1 MTMTE
6 PIEAPL
12 AQAVGFHRRG
22 ELGEA
27 ARRYRAL
34 LLEDPQHFQAL
45 LLLGRLSHEEGRH
58 DEALKLSGQA
68 LRIDPGSFE
77 ALMQQGLAFRGLGR
91 IAEAASSYEAA
102 LALRSDDTTALYNR
116 GNALAALDRLEE
128 ALECFDRVV
137 GLDPTDA
144 AVFNNRGVALLGL
157 LRDSDALASFD
168 AALALRPE
176 YPEALNN
183 RGNALQ
189 ALGLHAQAIES
200 YECALRERPDYAE
213 ALNNR
218 GNAML
223 ALDRLGD
230 ALENYD
236 RALSIQPGY
245 AEALNNRS
253 TALLLLS
260 RPEEA
265 LEAAEQALEA
275 HADYPEALGNRGK
288 ALQAQGRHDEALRSY
303 EEAHRLR
310 PADADGLNNLGN
322 ALHALGRYEDALE
335 RYEEALRLRPDS
347 VEALN
352 NRGNVL
358 QALRCPA
365 QALAS
370 YAQALAL
377 APEDA
382 EAHWNEALARLSVG
396 DYKRGWEKYE
406 WRWRVASLGMPARET
421 RRPLWNGTQDIAGKS
436 VLLHAEQGYG
446 DAIQF
451 VRYAPLVAARGARV
465 VLACAEPLRALFET
479 VQGVES
485 VFVPEQSVP
494 AFDFHVPL
502 MSLPLAF
509 GTTLDN
515 LPSRVP
521 YLQAP
526 EKKAAVWQ
534 RRLVE
539 QGAGLKVG
547 LAWSGNPRFGAARLK
562 ACPVERLK
570 PLLCVPGCVFVSL
583 QTGGAAV
590 EAARL
595 AGGNSFVIEAG
606 PELAGFD
613 DTAALVTALDLVI
626 SIDTAVAHLAGALG
640 KPVWIVLP
648 YAADWRWL
656 IDREDSPWYPTA
668 RLCRQPHPGDWASV
682 VDRLA
687 LNLARRSKGNG

>member
-1 MTMTE
+1 MTE
-6 PIEAPL
+6 PTEGPL
-12 AQAVGFHRRG
+12 AQALGFHRRG
-22 ELGEA
+22 QLVEA
-27 ARRYRAL
+27 ARCYRAL
-34 LLEDPQHFQAL
+34 LTDDPGHFQAL
-45 LLLGRLSHEEGRH
+45 LLLGRLSQEQGRH
-58 DEALKLSGQA
+58 EEALKLSGLA
-68 LRIDPGSFE
+68 LRIAPGSFE
-77 ALMQQGLAFRGLGR
+77 ALMQQGLAFRALGR
-91 IAEAASSYEAA
+91 IAEAAGSYEAA
-102 LALRSDDTTALYNR
+102 LALRPEDTTALYNR
-116 GNALAALDRLEE
+116 GNALAALGQLEE
-128 ALECFDRVV
+128 ALACFDRVV

-144 AVFNNRGVALLGL
+144 AVFNNRGVALRGL

-189 ALGLHAQAIES
+189 ALGLHAQAIAS
-200 YECALRERPDYAE
+200 YERALRERPDYAE

-223 ALDRLGD
+223 ALERLGE

-265 LEAAEQALEA
+265 LQAARQALEA
-275 HADYPEALGNRGK
+275 HADYPEALGNQGK
-288 ALQAQGRHDEALRSY
+288 ALQALGRHDEALQLY
-303 EEAHRLR
+303 EKAHRLR

-322 ALHALGRYEDALE
+322 ALHALGCYQEALE
-335 RYEEALRLRPDS
+335 RYEQALRLQPES

-358 QALRCPA
+358 QALRRPEA
-365 QALAS
+365 ALAS
-370 YAQALAL
+370 YARALAIE
-377 APEDA
+377 PQDA

-396 DYKRGWEKYE
+396 DYERGWEQYE
-406 WRWRVASLGMPARET
+406 WRWRVRSLGLPGNQTHRPPWRGRE
-421 RRPLWNGTQDIAGKS
+421 DIAGKT
-436 VLLHAEQGYG
+436 VLLHAEQGFG

-479 VQGVES
+479 VHGVGS
-485 VFVPEQSVP
+485 VFIPEQL
-494 AFDFHVPL
+494 ALTFDFQAPL

-509 GTTLDN
+509 GTTLED
-515 LPSRVP
+515 LPSRIP
-521 YLQAP
+521 YVRAP
-526 EKKAAVWQ
+526 GEKAAAWR
-534 RRLVE
+534 RRLMA
-539 QGAGLKVG
+539 QGAGFKVG
-547 LAWSGNPRFGAARLK
+547 FAWSGNPRFGAARLK
-562 ACPVERLK
+562 ACPVE
-570 PLLCVPGCVFVSL
+570 LLRALTAVPGCVFVSL
-583 QTGGAAV
+583 QTGDAAD

-595 AGGNSFVIEAG
+595 AGGDPPIIEAG
-606 PELAGFD
+606 PELGAFD
-613 DTAALVTALDLVI
+613 DTAALLSSLDLVI

-640 KPVWIVLP
+640 KPVWIMLP

-656 IDREDSPWYPTA
+656 MDREDSPWYPSA
-668 RLCRQPHPGDWASV
+668 RLYRQPHPGDWASV
-682 VDRLA
+682 VKRLA
-687 LNLARRSKGNG
+687 ADLAQRSKGKG

>member
-1 MTMTE
+1 MTE

-12 AQAVGFHRRG
+12 AQAVAFHRRG
-22 ELGEA
+22 DLGEA
-27 ARRYRAL
+27 ARGYRAL

-45 LLLGRLSHEEGRH
+45 LLLGRLSHEEGRY
-58 DEALKLSGQA
+58 DEALTLVGRA
-68 LRIDPGSFE
+68 LQIDPGSFE
-77 ALMQQGLAFRGLGR
+77 ALLQRGLALRALGR

-102 LALRSDDTTALYNR
+102 LALRPDSATALYNC
-116 GNALAALDRLEE
+116 GNALASLARLEE
-128 ALECFDRVV
+128 ALQCFDRAVE
-137 GLDPTDA
+137 LDPSDA
-144 AVFNNRGVALLGL
+144 AALNNRGVVLRDL
-157 LRDSDALASFD
+157 LRDADALASFD

-189 ALGLHAQAIES
+189 ALGRYTEAIES
-200 YECALRERPDYAE
+200 YERALRERPTYAE

-218 GNAML
+218 GNALL
-223 ALDRLGD
+223 ALDRCTE
-230 ALENYD
+230 ALENYHQ
-236 RALSIQPGY
+236 ALAIQPGY
-245 AEALNNRS
+245 AEALSNRS
-253 TALLLLS
+253 TALLALC
-260 RPEEA
+260 RPGEA
-265 LEAAEQALEA
+265 LEAAVQALEV

-288 ALQAQGRHDEALRSY
+288 ALQALGRHDEALQFY

-322 ALHALGRYEDALE
+322 ALHALGRYEEALE
-335 RYEEALRLRPDS
+335 RYEIALRIRPES

-358 QALRCPA
+358 QALRRPDE
-365 QALAS
+365 ALAS
-370 YAQALAL
+370 YARVLSIE
-377 APEDA
+377 PEDA

-396 DYKRGWEKYE
+396 DYERGWQKYE
-406 WRWRVASLGMPARET
+406 WRWCVPALGLPTRET
-421 RRPLWNGTQDIAGKS
+421 RRRPWLGTEDVSGKT
-436 VLLHAEQGYG
+436 VLVHAEQGFG

-494 AFDFHVPL
+494 VFDFHVPL

-509 GTTLDN
+509 RTTLDD
-515 LPSRVP
+515 LPSQVP
-521 YLQAP
+521 YLHAP
-526 EKKAAVWQ
+526 EKKAAAWH
-534 RRLVE
+534 RRLAE
-539 QGAGLKVG
+539 QDSRLRVG
-547 LAWSGNPRFGAARLK
+547 LAWSGNPRFAAARLK
-562 ACPVERLK
+562 GCPVERLK
-570 PLLCVPGCVFVSL
+570 PLLSVPGCVFVSL
-583 QTGGAAV
+583 QTGNAAV

-595 AGGNSFVIEAG
+595 ARGSSPVFEAG

-613 DTAALVTALDLVI
+613 DTAALVAALDLVI

-668 RLCRQPHPGDWASV
+668 RLYRQPHPGDWASV

-687 LNLARRSKGNG
+687 TDLARRSKGNG

>member
-1 MTMTE
+1 MME
-6 PIEAPL
+6 PMEGRLAP
-12 AQAVGFHRRG
+12 AVAFHRRG

-27 ARRYRAL
+27 AKRYRAL
-34 LLEDPQHFQAL
+34 LLEDPQQFQAL
-45 LLLGRLSHEEGRH
+45 LLLGRLSHEQGRH
-58 DEALKLSGQA
+58 DEALMLAGRA
-68 LRIDPGSFE
+68 LQIDPGSFE
-77 ALMQQGLAFRGLGR
+77 ALTQQGLTLRALGR
-91 IAEAASSYEAA
+91 IAAAVSSYKAA
-102 LALRSDDTTALYNR
+102 LALRPDAATALYNL
-116 GNALAALDRLEE
+116 GNALASLDRLDE
-128 ALECFDRVV
+128 ALQCFDRVV
-137 GLDPTDA
+137 ALDPSDA
-144 AVFNNRGVALLGL
+144 AALNNRGVVLRDL
-157 LRDSDALASFD
+157 LRDDDALASFD
-168 AALALRPE
+168 EALALRPG

-189 ALGLHAQAIES
+189 ALGRHAEAIDS
-200 YECALRERPDYAE
+200 YERALRERPAYAE

-218 GNAML
+218 GNALL
-223 ALDRLGD
+223 ALERFSE
-230 ALENYD
+230 ALESYD
-236 RALSIQPGY
+236 QALAIQPGY
-245 AEALNNRS
+245 AEAHSNRS
-253 TALLLLS
+253 TALLAFC
-260 RPEEA
+260 RPGEA
-265 LEAAEQALEA
+265 LEAAVRALDA

-288 ALQAQGRHDEALRSY
+288 ALQALGRHDEALQSY

-322 ALHALGRYEDALE
+322 ALHALGRYEEALE
-335 RYEEALRLRPDS
+335 RYEDALRVRPDS
-347 VEALN
+347 VESLN

-358 QALRCPA
+358 QALRRPEE
-365 QALAS
+365 ALAS

-377 APEDA
+377 APDDA

-396 DYKRGWEKYE
+396 DYELGWEKYE
-406 WRWRVASLGMPARET
+406 WRWRNPALGIPTRDT
-421 RRPLWNGTQDIAGKS
+421 RRPPWLGAEDVSGKT
-436 VLLHAEQGYG
+436 VLLHAEQGFG
-446 DAIQF
+446 DAIQL

-509 GTTLDN
+509 RTTLDN

-526 EKKAAVWQ
+526 ENKAAAWQ
-534 RRLVE
+534 RRLME
-539 QGAGLKVG
+539 QGPGLKVG

-562 ACPVERLK
+562 ACPVERLE
-570 PLLCVPGCVFVSL
+570 PLLSVPGCVFVSL
-583 QTGGAAV
+583 QTGDAAV

-595 AGGNSFVIEAG
+595 SGEGPAVIEAG
-606 PELAGFD
+606 PEFAGFD

-640 KPVWIVLP
+640 KPVWIMLP

-656 IDREDSPWYPTA
+656 IDREDSPWYPSA
-668 RLCRQPHPGDWASV
+668 RLYRQTHPGDWASV

-687 LNLARRSKGNG
+687 TDLARRSKGYG